1 MSSERPEDE
10 LLSLVKARVPIIQI
24 VSYEVHRVHALLIGL
39 ANSCARKLYVWDV
52 VRGIRHWDPD
62 TKQFVVD
69 DEDVSLDR
77 AKVFFKELRERAIF
91 LIEDQH
97 ETFSDNNNPGDDKP
111 RFYKWLRNLALDMP
125 EERTLIF
132 SQPVPQLPVE
142 LEKEVHVMTLPYP
155 TAEDIM
161 AIHRKVCSQYKYF
174 MPGCEEP
181 PKPSAALLEAALGL
195 TIIEVERA
203 FSLAY
208 VKKGQLT
215 DEEIPLII
223 REKEQVIKKSGYLEY
238 YHPSEE
244 FSDVGGLGNLKRW
257 LGKRRRGFEPDAKR
271 FGLTY
276 PRGILLLG
284 IPGTGK
290 SLTAKAVGSQWKFP
304 LLKLD
309 MGKIFAGFIGESE
322 RNIRNALQIAES
334 LSPCVL
340 WIDEIEKGLSGS
352 ASSGSTDG
360 GTTSRVLG
368 SFLTWMQEK
377 QKPVFVLATAND
389 VSQLPPEL
397 LRKGRVDEIFF
408 VDLPTAQEREEIIGI
423 HLKKVRRSPDKFDCR
438 HLAEVSKGFSGA
450 ELAEAIQE
458 ALYQAFDAGEDLN
471 TYYIEEAIKHTY
483 PLSRTMGEHIK
494 RLREWCKAKAVLAS
508 ESAPEELA
516 LDKQTPRLAQ
526 ESYNNPFIV

>member
-62 TKQFVVD
+62 TKQFVINEEGVD
-69 DEDVSLDR
+69 LEQ
-77 AKVFFKELRERAIF
+77 AMEFFKELRERAIF
-91 LIEDQH
+91 LIEDQQ
-97 ETFSDNNNPGDDKP
+97 EVLCSVNMKTIKTI
-111 RFYKWLRNLALDMP
+111 KTLRNLALDMP

-132 SQPVPQLPVE
+132 SQPVPQLPIE

-161 AIHRKVCSQYKYF
+161 AIHRKVCNQYKYF
-174 MPGCEEP
+174 MPGTEESP
-181 PKPSAALLEAALGL
+181 RPSAALLEAALGL

-257 LGKRRRGFEPDAKR
+257 LEKRRRGFEPDAKR